1 MKQGYQFSATVLL
14 ISVFLAGCGSKGITL
29 KMDQSKLKMTRYM
42 MGVDISAQ
50 TNEPVNSLIESSLR
64 TYISGVDS
72 NNAGV
77 FFKVSGSR
85 VQSNFMVDAQRENLE
100 QQFDKVV
107 VVYNPQRGLVS
118 ADSMSE
124 IPIVNVYGW
133 DLFKNFAK
141 VFPVFPLKE
150 IQISETWE
158 REIVLPVES
167 AYGDATGHLYQ
178 YYKLDSIKLTDNDR
192 HLAYISWKYSYD
204 LELTEKADTSYL
216 SKMPRNGTGVASA
229 VINLKEGIVESA
241 DSDFE
246 VTGDANPDLKKW
258 RQKVHLEVVL

>member
-1 MKQGYQFSATVLL
+1 MKQVYHYSTIVLFFIIIL
-14 ISVFLAGCGSKGITL
+14 TACGSKGITL
-29 KMDQSKLKMTRYM
+29 RLDQSQLKTTRYL

-50 TNEPVNSLIESSLR
+50 TGDSVSRSIESSLR

-72 NNAGV
+72 NGPGV

-85 VQSNFMVDAQRENLE
+85 VQSNFMVDAQRVNLE

-107 VVYNPQRGLVS
+107 VQYNPQQGFVS
-118 ADSMSE
+118 ADSGSE
-124 IPIVNVYGW
+124 IPVVNVYGW

-141 VFPVFPLKE
+141 VFPVFPLKT
-150 IQISETWE
+150 IQINETWE

-178 YYKLDSIKLTDNDR
+178 YYKLDSIKLADNER

-216 SKMPRNGTGVASA
+216 SRMPRNGTGTASA
-229 VINLKEGIVESA
+229 VINLKIGIIESA

-246 VTGDANPDLKKW
+246 VSGNVNPGIKKW
-258 RQKVHLEVVL
+258 RQKVHLEVVM

>member
-1 MKQGYQFSATVLL
+1 MKRGYQFSTIALL
-14 ISVFLAGCGSKGITL
+14 IIVFLAGCGSKGITL
-29 KMDQSKLKMTRYM
+29 KMDQAKLKTTRYL

-50 TNEPVNSLIESSLR
+50 ANDPAKRSIESSLR

-72 NNAGV
+72 NNTGI

-85 VQSNFMVDAQRENLE
+85 VQSNFMVDAERENLE
-100 QQFDKVV
+100 QQFNKVFV
-107 VVYNPQRGLVS
+107 MYNPQRGFVS
-118 ADSMSE
+118 ADSGSE
-124 IPIVNVYGW
+124 IPVVNVYGW

-141 VFPVFPLKE
+141 VFPVFPSKA
-150 IQISETWE
+150 IQINETWE

-167 AYGDATGHLYQ
+167 TYGDATGHLYQ
-178 YYKLDSIKLTDNDR
+178 YYKLDSIKLIDTER
-192 HLAYISWKYSYD
+192 HCAYISWKYSYN

-216 SKMPRNGTGVASA
+216 SKMPRNGTGIASA

-246 VTGDANPDLKKW
+246 VTGEDNSEVRKW
-258 RQKVHLEVVL
+258 RQKVHLEIVL

>member
-1 MKQGYQFSATVLL
+1 MKRGYQFSAAVLL
-14 ISVFLAGCGSKGITL
+14 VIVFLAGCSSKGITL
-29 KMDQSKLKMTRYM
+29 KMDRSKLKTTRYL
-42 MGVDISAQ
+42 MGVDITAR
-50 TNEPVNSLIESSLR
+50 TDDPVNRSIESSLR
-64 TYISGVDS
+64 TYVAGVDS

-107 VVYNPQRGLVS
+107 VIYNPQHGFVC
-118 ADSMSE
+118 ADSGSE
-124 IPIVNVYGW
+124 IPVVNVYGW

-141 VFPVFPLKE
+141 VFPVFPSKA

-178 YYKLDSIKLTDNDR
+178 YYTLDSIKLIDNER
-192 HLAYISWKYSYD
+192 HLAYISWKYSYN

-216 SKMPRNGTGVASA
+216 SKMPRNGTGIASA
-229 VINLKEGIVESA
+229 VINLREGIVESA

-246 VTGDANPDLKKW
+246 VTGENSTDLKKW